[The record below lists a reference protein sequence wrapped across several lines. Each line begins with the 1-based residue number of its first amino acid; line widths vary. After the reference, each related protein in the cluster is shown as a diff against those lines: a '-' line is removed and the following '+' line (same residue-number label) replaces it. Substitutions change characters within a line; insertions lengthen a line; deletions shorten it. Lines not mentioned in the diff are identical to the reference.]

1 MVRLACLLIMLWS
14 GLAAVGQSSV
24 DFSQP
29 QKLSS
34 QVNSEGEDL
43 MPLLAPDGKTLFFT
57 RFMYAGNKGGVY
69 SGHDIWTSTLDGGAW
84 HKAQNSMLN
93 NKDNSAVVGISN
105 DGKTIYLL
113 NSAPSKKLNGIF
125 FSKKQNGLWSAPE
138 LIPLSGL
145 ESEGPAGFY
154 VSPDFDVIFISMKG
168 KDSRGEEDLYY
179 SVRSAAGEWSKAR
192 NLGTSI
198 NTPGY
203 ELSPFLSADKKRLY
217 FSSNGHPGGLGDADI
232 YVSERLYNSWE
243 TWSVPR
249 NLGSRVNSKG
259 FDAYF
264 SIYDSLAFFSSNRD
278 SKFTDIYR
286 VQVKGGVDSTGQ
298 QVSKIVA
305 EAKSLLTDLSARSAK
320 DSAASNVSESLF
332 ITFDYNSADI
342 SNRAQKQLERV
353 KEALKKKQWSKIVL
367 VGNSTDFDSEPLNN
381 DLSYKRMEAV
391 KGYFEGAA
399 IRGLVVTL
407 ELKKN
412 DPKTSGG
419 RSGVEVRYPR

>member
-1 MVRLACLLIMLWS
+1 MWMS
-14 GLAAVGQSSV
+14 GFVAVGQPASV

-43 MPLLAPDGKTLFFT
+43 MPLLAPDGTLFFS
-57 RFMYAGNKGGVY
+57 RFMFAGNKGGVY
-69 SGHDIWTSTLDGGAW
+69 SGHDVWASAWEDGAW
-84 HKAQNSMLN
+84 KKAQNSTLN
-93 NKDNSAVVGISN
+93 NKDNSAVVGISG
-105 DGKTIYLL
+105 DGKTLYLL
-113 NSAPSKKLNGIF
+113 NTAASRKLHGIY

-179 SVRSAAGEWSKAR
+179 SVRNAAGEWSKVR
-192 NLGTSI
+192 NLGSSI
-198 NTPGY
+198 NTTGY

-217 FSSNGHPGGLGDADI
+217 FASNGHPGGFGDADI
-232 YVSERLYNSWE
+232 YCSERLYNSWE

-249 NLGSRVNSKG
+249 NLGNRINSKG

-286 VQVKGGVDSTGQ
+286 VKVRGGVDSTGQ
-298 QVSKIVA
+298 QVNKIVA
-305 EAKSLLTDLSARSAK
+305 EAKSLLTDLSGKNAK
-320 DSAASNVSESLF
+320 DSVSNVFESMF
-332 ITFDYNSADI
+332 IAFDYNSADI
-342 SNRAQKQLERV
+342 SNRAQKQLERL
-353 KEALKKKQWSKIVL
+353 KETLKKRPSNKIVL
-367 VGNSTDFDSEPLNN
+367 VANSGDFDSESLNN
-381 DLSYKRMEAV
+381 DLSYKRMEAL
-391 KGYFEGAA
+391 KEYLEQAA
-399 IRGLVVTL
+399 LRGLKVSF
-407 ELKKN
+407 ELKGN
-412 DPKTSGG
+412 DPKTAAG
-419 RSGVEVRYPR
+419 RSGVDVRYPR